1 MLIQIIFNQK
11 DKMRKFICNAFS
23 LQMLSTPNAEISV
36 RKVNPSLIEAS
47 RFLVRNAAWDQHY
60 WAMGHADTS
69 AVVAHQL
76 GIPDPGPNRVN
87 IILNEGDELVVAQLM
102 GGRLPEGASSLP
114 EGFTLEF
121 LSVKI
126 N

>member
-1 MLIQIIFNQK
+1 
-11 DKMRKFICNAFS
+11 MRKYICNAFS
-23 LQMLSTPNAEISV
+23 LQMLSEANAEISV
-36 RKVNPSLIEAS
+36 RKITPKSIDAS
-47 RFLVRNAAWDQHY
+47 QYLCQPNWDQHY

-69 AVVAHQL
+69 AVVAHHL

-87 IILNEGDELVVAQLM
+87 IILNEGDELIVAQLM

-121 LSVKI
+121 YSVIIKGAK
-126 N
+126 

>member
-1 MLIQIIFNQK
+1 
-11 DKMRKFICNAFS
+11 
-23 LQMLSTPNAEISV
+23 MLSTPDAEISV
-36 RKVNPSLIEAS
+36 RKVNPSLIEA
-47 RFLVRNAAWDQHY
+47 NQY
-60 WAMGHADTS
+60 CWAMGHADTS

-87 IILNEGDELVVAQLM
+87 IILNEGDEPVVAQLM